1 MQAVAS
7 PGVSLAS
14 FFADSSRDA
23 VVRAVQEV
31 ESQTSAELVVVVRV
45 RSGRYPQSHA
55 RCGALLAFVALLLL
69 LFLPQ
74 EFPLLSIPFNVLFG
88 FAVGWAISRFTPP
101 VERLFA
107 TRGEMLDRT
116 RLAARAELVDGGI
129 TETTGR
135 TGLLVYVSALE
146 GTTHIVGDVAV
157 QRVRSEPSV
166 RAAEARIID
175 AAHRRDPIAFVAAL
189 KELGPALAVP
199 LPRSADDVNE
209 LDDGVRA

>member
-1 MQAVAS
+1 
-7 PGVSLAS
+7 VSLAS
-14 FFADSSRDA
+14 FFADATRDA

-31 ESQTSAELVVVVRV
+31 ESVTSAELVVVVRV
-45 RSGRYPQSHA
+45 RSGRYPQAHA
-55 RCGALLAFVALLLL
+55 RCGAVVAFIALLLL

-74 EFPLLSIPFNVLFG
+74 EFALVAIPVNVAFG
-88 FAVGWAISRFTPP
+88 FALGWAISRFTPP

-129 TETTGR
+129 TETSGR

-146 GTTHIVGDVAV
+146 GLTQIVGDVAV
-157 QRVRSEPSV
+157 QRVRSDPGI
-166 RAAEARIID
+166 RAVEERIVD
-175 AAHRRDPIAFVAAL
+175 AAHRRDPAAFVEAL
-189 KELGPALAVP
+189 RALGPALATP

-209 LDDGVRA
+209 LADGVRA

>member
-1 MQAVAS
+1 M
-7 PGVSLAS
+7 SLAS

-31 ESQTSAELVVVVRV
+31 ESVTSAELVVVVRV

-55 RCGALLAFVALLLL
+55 RCGALFAFVALLLL

-74 EFPLLSIPFNVLFG
+74 EFALVAIPVNVAFG
-88 FAVGWAISRFTPP
+88 FALGWAISRFTPP

-129 TETTGR
+129 TETSGR

-146 GTTHIVGDVAV
+146 GLTQIVGDVAV
-157 QRVRSEPSV
+157 QRVRADPGL
-166 RAAEARIID
+166 RAVEERIID
-175 AAHRRDPIAFVAAL
+175 AAHRRDPAAFVEAL
-189 KELGPALAVP
+189 RALGPVLAGP

-209 LDDGVRA
+209 LADGVRA

>member
-1 MQAVAS
+1 
-7 PGVSLAS
+7 VSLAS

-31 ESQTSAELVVVVRV
+31 ESVTSAELVVVVRV

-74 EFPLLSIPFNVLFG
+74 EFALVAIPVNVAFG
-88 FAVGWAISRFTPP
+88 FALGWAISRFTPP

-129 TETTGR
+129 TETSGR

-146 GTTHIVGDVAV
+146 GLTQIVGDVAV
-157 QRVRSEPSV
+157 QRVRADPGI
-166 RAAEARIID
+166 RAVEERIVD
-175 AAHRRDPIAFVAAL
+175 AAHRRDPAAFVEAL
-189 KELGPALAVP
+189 RALGPALAGP

-209 LDDGVRA
+209 LADGVRA